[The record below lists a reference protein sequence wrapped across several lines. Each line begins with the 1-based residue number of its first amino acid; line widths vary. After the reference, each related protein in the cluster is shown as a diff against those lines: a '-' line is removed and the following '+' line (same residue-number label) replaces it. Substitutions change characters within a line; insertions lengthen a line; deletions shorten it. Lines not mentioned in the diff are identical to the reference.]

1 MDSPDPTPR
10 AEPRFRAS
18 PPPGAEPSLGAL
30 FRELSADAARLVR
43 QEITLARTE
52 MKQNVRA
59 FATHAGSVALG
70 GALAAVGA
78 LVLVAALIAFLGDV
92 VMGER
97 YWLAALVVGLLF
109 LAVGG
114 FLAYR
119 AVSHLGKGG
128 VAPAETLATLRE
140 TSGWARAEVDDLRTA
155 IATGHVPH
163 GNGDGNG
170 HAANAPYLRLHREGE
185 AHASTA
191 SASATPRTGTAAKQ
205 GGEAKQEAAQA
216 QGKEGSLPVSAPL
229 WKRVMREFSND
240 DISGQAAKVAYY
252 FFLSL
257 PPMIMALFGMAGIF
271 GGQKTAD
278 WMTTR
283 LNSAIPA
290 EASGLVDDFV
300 QQVVH
305 QKAPGLLSIGLL
317 LALWAAANVIMA
329 LEDTLNTAY
338 NVKEKRGFVK
348 KRLTALGVL
357 LMVSVLFLGGSVAL
371 LAGPAIS
378 RALGLGPVGDTI
390 WSIAQWPL
398 AFAMI
403 VGAFWVI
410 YYFLPNKDQSGCK
423 KTLLKSS
430 AISAAIFL
438 LATAAFK
445 LYIANFSSYSAT
457 YGLLGTVIVLLLW
470 MYVTSMVILLGGEIS
485 SEMERKA

>member
-1 MDSPDPTPR
+1 MDSVDPSARGEAGHRSP
-10 AEPRFRAS
+10 
-18 PPPGAEPSLGAL
+18 PPPGAEPSLGTL

-52 MKQNVRA
+52 MKANVRA

-70 GALAAVGA
+70 AALATVGA

-92 VMGER
+92 VMGDR
-97 YWLAALVVGLLF
+97 YWLAALVVGVLF

-119 AVSHLGKGG
+119 AVSGLGKGG

-140 TSGWARAEVDDLRTA
+140 TSGWAKAEVDDLRTA
-155 IATGHVPH
+155 IATGHVPA
-163 GNGDGNG
+163 GGEG
-170 HAANAPYLRLHREGE
+170 HAGSAPYPRLHREGE
-185 AHASTA
+185 EHAATA
-191 SASATPRTGTAAKQ
+191 SPPTKRGN
-205 GGEAKQEAAQA
+205 EAKGSQAAA
-216 QGKEGSLPVSAPL
+216 GGKEGSLPVSAPL
-229 WKRVMREFSND
+229 WKRVMREFGND
-240 DISGQAAKVAYY
+240 DIAGQAAKVAYY

-257 PPMIMALFGMAGIF
+257 PPLIMALFGLAGVF

-278 WMTTR
+278 WMTSR
-283 LNSAIPA
+283 LNGALPA

-338 NVKEKRGFVK
+338 GVKEKRGFVK

-357 LMVSVLFLGGSVAL
+357 LGVSVLFLGGSVAL

-378 RALGLGPVGDTI
+378 RALGLGPLGDTL

-398 AFAMI
+398 AFALI

-430 AISAAIFL
+430 AIAAAIFL